1 MLNFAEGRQVK
12 TLLLRN
18 ATLVTLLM
26 VAGAAF
32 AQGPGRHAAG
42 RGGPTASPTGL
53 AYGSGYQARR
63 MQQAERE
70 GQRARQANTKTDDE
84 YAPSTT
90 PPSEPEPAR
99 AKEPGQNPAPAHR
112 DTCAATKP

>member
-1 MLNFAEGRQVK
+1 MK
-12 TLLLRN
+12 TLLLCN

-42 RGGPTASPTGL
+42 RGSPAASPTDL
-53 AYGSGYQARR
+53 AYGSGHQARR

-70 GQRARQANTKTDDE
+70 GQRARQATTKADDE
-84 YAPSTT
+84 CAPSTT
-90 PPSEPEPAR
+90 PSREPEPAR
-99 AKEPGQNPAPAHR
+99 AKEPGQNPAPARR